1 MLCATVNERMGRTM
15 ELLIVT
21 GMSGAGKSTAAN
33 VLEDIG
39 YYCVDNMLPKML
51 PVFVDIC
58 KKSEGQLS
66 KIAIITDVRVGEE
79 FNDMDKVLDQLKSD
93 GCDYKILFLNVS
105 DEVAVRRYKE
115 TRRKHPLGYPSV
127 LAAVEEERRML
138 KSVYA
143 RADYILDT
151 SQTTV
156 GQLKKQITDIFL
168 GDTKKGLNIQVMSFG
183 FKYGPASEAD
193 LVFDVRCLPNPFY
206 VSELRPLTGLDAPIR
221 EYVMQYPQSQE
232 FARRLLSLLDYAVPL
247 YCDEGKS
254 QLIISVGCTGGK
266 HRSVTFA
273 ELVYNHFIEKGYR
286 TSVNHRDI
294 HKI

>member
-1 MLCATVNERMGRTM
+1 M
-15 ELLIVT
+15 ELLLVT

-33 VLEDIG
+33 ALEDIG

-51 PVFVDIC
+51 PVFADIC

-66 KIAIITDVRVGEE
+66 KIAIITDIRVGEE
-79 FNDMDKVLDQLKSD
+79 FNDMDKILDQLKAD
-93 GCDYKILFLNVS
+93 GYDYKILFLNVS

-127 LAAVEEERRML
+127 LAAVEEERQIL

-151 SQTTV
+151 SQTTA

-168 GDTKKGLNIQVMSFG
+168 GDTKKGLSIQVMSFG
-183 FKYGPASEAD
+183 FKYGPALEAD
-193 LVFDVRCLPNPFY
+193 LVFDVRCLPNPYY
-206 VSELRPLTGLDAPIR
+206 VSELRPLTGLDDPIR
-221 EYVMQYPQSQE
+221 EYVMQYPQSRT
-232 FARRLLSLLDYAVPL
+232 FAKRLLDLLDYAVPL

-254 QLIISVGCTGGK
+254 QLIIAMGCTGGK

-273 ELVYNHFIEKGYR
+273 ELVYKHFIEKGYR

-294 HKI
+294 NKI